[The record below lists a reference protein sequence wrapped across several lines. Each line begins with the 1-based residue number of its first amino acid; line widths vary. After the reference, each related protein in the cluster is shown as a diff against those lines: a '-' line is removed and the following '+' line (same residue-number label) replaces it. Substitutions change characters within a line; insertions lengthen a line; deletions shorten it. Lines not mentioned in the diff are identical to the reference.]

1 MKYTFGDIVVVDQ
14 IELGVIVKCWI
25 HHTDT
30 GKEYN
35 YDVYVR
41 EYNEIKNYKEEEI
54 QRYMVRHKYLSE
66 EEQEYQYNA
75 INGL

>member
-1 MKYTFGDIVVVDQ
+1 MKYTFGDIVIVDD
-14 IELGVIVKCWI
+14 IEIGVIVKCWI
-25 HHTDT
+25 HNTDV
-30 GKEYN
+30 GKEFN

-41 EYNEIKNYKEEEI
+41 EYNGIKNYKENEI
-54 QRYMVRHKYLSE
+54 ERYMVRHKYLLE

>member
-1 MKYTFGDIVVVDQ
+1 MKYTFGDIVVVDD
-14 IELGVIVKCWI
+14 IEIGVIVKCWI
-25 HHTDT
+25 HPTDNK
-30 GKEYN
+30 KEYN

-41 EYNEIKNYKEEEI
+41 EYNAIKNYKEDEI

>member
-1 MKYTFGDIVVVDQ
+1 MKYTFGDIVIVDD
-14 IELGVIVKCWI
+14 IEIGVIVKCWI
-25 HHTDT
+25 HNTDV
-30 GKEYN
+30 GKEFN

-41 EYNEIKNYKEEEI
+41 EYNRIKNYKENEI
-54 QRYMVRHKYLSE
+54 ERYMVRHKYLSE

>member
-1 MKYTFGDIVVVDQ
+1 MKYTFGDIVVVDN
-14 IELGVIVKCWI
+14 IEIGVIVKSWI
-25 HHTDT
+25 T
-30 GKEYN
+30 KKNYN

-41 EYNEIKNYKEEEI
+41 SYNQIINYKEEEI

>member
-1 MKYTFGDIVVVDQ
+1 MKYTFGDIVIVDD
-14 IELGVIVKCWI
+14 IEICVIVKCWI
-25 HHTDT
+25 HNTDV
-30 GKEYN
+30 GKEFN

-41 EYNEIKNYKEEEI
+41 EYNRIKNYKENEI
-54 QRYMVRHKYLSE
+54 ERYMVRHKYLSE